1 MYKTTRRVVGLRDA
15 RTSRRKTSN
24 HQATVSM
31 PVLLHL
37 DVSAILASSNLA
49 RNLDVLLIQHGLFS
63 LSTILLSLSG
73 HLSCFMISRV
83 TFLRTNLEDV
93 FGETPLERLIDGGT
107 TFSSKWGSLI
117 IVTAEEQRKHHQP

>member
-1 MYKTTRRVVGLRDA
+1 
-15 RTSRRKTSN
+15 
-24 HQATVSM
+24 M

-63 LSTILLSLSG
+63 LSIILLSLSG